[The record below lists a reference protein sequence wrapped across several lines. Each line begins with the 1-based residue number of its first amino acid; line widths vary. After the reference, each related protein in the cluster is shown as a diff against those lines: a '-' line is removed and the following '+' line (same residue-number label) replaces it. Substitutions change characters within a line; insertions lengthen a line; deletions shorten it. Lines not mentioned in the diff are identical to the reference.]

1 MQWSSLIFLSLK
13 TLLSGNVFQWQG
25 SVLGPVGAMFW
36 RQSNLFSSPFLPS
49 TAGITSQGHP
59 LATEN
64 AAEMGKRVQ
73 HPMVMLGIQ
82 MQPRSPRTEKTER
95 NLETNPA
102 NNLPHRQETH
112 MNPRDPCPGVCLSS
126 HRSSGTGCFV
136 EGVFQDRLWGTTVS
150 GTFHLSW
157 LSRAEEDGDSKSK
170 HWNSLPSTAHLL
182 KGSHRRAP
190 EPLVNHIVVVIAQPQ
205 FHCYKSGP
213 VLHAAKGREALLFVI
228 NACEKVLVT
237 AGVFAG
243 QALVEWRRPTSS

>member
-1 MQWSSLIFLSLK
+1 MQWSSLMFLSLK

-112 MNPRDPCPGVCLSS
+112 MNPGDPWSWCPS
-126 HRSSGTGCFV
+126 
-136 EGVFQDRLWGTTVS
+136 VF
-150 GTFHLSW
+150 
-157 LSRAEEDGDSKSK
+157 
-170 HWNSLPSTAHLL
+170 P
-182 KGSHRRAP
+182 
-190 EPLVNHIVVVIAQPQ
+190 PLVWDGLL
-205 FHCYKSGP
+205 CG
-213 VLHAAKGREALLFVI
+213 GRVP
-228 NACEKVLVT
+228 
-237 AGVFAG
+237 G
-243 QALVEWRRPTSS
+243 QALGNDSQWNIPPELALPGGGRWKLKIKALE